1 MDFMDINLI
10 GQAINDTWGSTSTA
24 KSHTMSVK
32 ASLSGHQLTV
42 KYVTIVNLGSIHEA
56 EKAQKDNKEDG
67 VSAINQYV
75 KDLKSNFK
83 ELSGGNR
90 TLKLKEVNDHDSL
103 EITNMSPFNPRKT
116 AYYRLNIVF
125 DAEV

>member
-10 GQAINDTWGSTSTA
+10 GQAINDTWGSSSTA
-24 KSHTMSVK
+24 KSHTMSTK
-32 ASLSGHQLTV
+32 ASLAGQQLTV
-42 KYVTIVNLGSIHEA
+42 KYMTVINLGSIHES
-56 EKAQKDNKEDG
+56 EKARQDNKDDG
-67 VSAINQYV
+67 VKVIDQYV
-75 KDLKSNFK
+75 KELKKNFK
-83 ELSGGNR
+83 ELSGNR

-103 EITNMSPFNPRKT
+103 EIVSMSPYNPRKT